1 MTRNGA
7 RYGIWTLKTDPSLLP
22 FDEAFDAVDPVEL
35 AWYFSLEEEDP
46 SDEAEAEDDEAG
58 LLPMRGACEG
68 IVPELGMVFLSIALL
83 YYSTELHLLRFCFH
97 SHFSGGSNGKLS
109 IV

>member
-1 MTRNGA
+1 MD
-7 RYGIWTLKTDPSLLP
+7 YLLP

-58 LLPMRGACEG
+58 LLPMRGAWEG
-68 IVPELGMVFLSIALL
+68 IVPE
-83 YYSTELHLLRFCFH
+83 
-97 SHFSGGSNGKLS
+97 
-109 IV
+109 

>member
-1 MTRNGA
+1 ME
-7 RYGIWTLKTDPSLLP
+7 TDPSLLP

-46 SDEAEAEDDEAG
+46 SEAEAEATEEAG

-68 IVPELGMVFLSIALL
+68 IVPE
-83 YYSTELHLLRFCFH
+83 
-97 SHFSGGSNGKLS
+97 
-109 IV
+109 